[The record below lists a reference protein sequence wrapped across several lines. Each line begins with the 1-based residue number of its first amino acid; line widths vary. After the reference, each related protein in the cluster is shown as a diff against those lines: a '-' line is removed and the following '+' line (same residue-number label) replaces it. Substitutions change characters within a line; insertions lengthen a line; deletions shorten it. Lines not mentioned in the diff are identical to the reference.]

1 MVNKHDISI
10 EENEDKSMANNQ
22 LVHTIIRVPKEE
34 SAFVY
39 FTLEANEGLSFYSTL
54 QESLGE
60 GFRDI
65 AIKTHECFEKELDH
79 LIETLGLEI
88 PIEIRL
94 REKIDDK

>member
-1 MVNKHDISI
+1 
-10 EENEDKSMANNQ
+10 MANNQ

-39 FTLEANEGLSFYSTL
+39 FTLESNEGLSFYSTL
-54 QESLGE
+54 QDSLGE

-65 AIKTHECFEKELDH
+65 AIKTHVSLEAELDH

>member
-1 MVNKHDISI
+1 
-10 EENEDKSMANNQ
+10 MAKNQ

-54 QESLGE
+54 QDSLGE

-65 AIKTHECFEKELDH
+65 AIKTDESLESELDH
-79 LIETLGLEI
+79 LIENLGLEI

-94 REKIDDK
+94 REKISDK